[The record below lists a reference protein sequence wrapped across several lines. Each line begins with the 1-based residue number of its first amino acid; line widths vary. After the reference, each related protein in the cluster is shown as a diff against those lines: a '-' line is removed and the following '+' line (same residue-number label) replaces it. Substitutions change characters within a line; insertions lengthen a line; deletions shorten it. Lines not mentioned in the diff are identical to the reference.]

1 MYLKTDILGRKE
13 IMDGNPDEARNDPD
27 AKTSRKNP
35 IVDIYVSQ
43 MRKGDPNAQASFAHY
58 AKVYRQ
64 ALVARAKAG
73 DRSAQEEIATLN
85 RSLPMASKIDVSLLG
100 MVSVKQQQIDA
111 IDYTI
116 SLLIENRKNATTPQ
130 KQQKIDAID
139 YGTSLLLEMRKKM
152 LVQT

>member
-13 IMDGNPDEARNDPD
+13 IMDENPDEARNDPD
-27 AKTSRKNP
+27 AQTSRKNP

-43 MRKGDPNAQASFAHY
+43 MRKGDPNAQAGFSHY
-58 AKVYRQ
+58 VKVYRQ

-73 DRSAQEEIATLN
+73 DSSAQNEIATLD

-100 MVSVKQQQIDA
+100 AVSVKQLQIDA

-116 SLLIENRKNATTPQ
+116 SLLIENRKNTTSPQ
-130 KQQKIDAID
+130 KQ
-139 YGTSLLLEMRKKM
+139 
-152 LVQT
+152 